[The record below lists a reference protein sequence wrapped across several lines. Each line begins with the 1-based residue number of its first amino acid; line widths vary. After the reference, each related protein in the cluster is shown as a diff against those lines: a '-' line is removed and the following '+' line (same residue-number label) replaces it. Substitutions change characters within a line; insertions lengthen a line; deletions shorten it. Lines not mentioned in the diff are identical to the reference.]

1 MSPGR
6 GEENGAEAPAGD
18 RGERPRRVSLEDVS
32 WQASHEPPV
41 KRGAFVCAFNVLH
54 AIHTLTFGNV
64 AW

>member
-41 KRGAFVCAFNVLH
+41 ERGVFEYVFSVVH
-54 AIHTLTFGNV
+54 AIHRLTFGNV
-64 AW
+64 A